1 MFQGIPYAAPP
12 VRRQAPRPVMVRL
25 HGGDHED
32 GEGAMYG
39 AERPAA
45 RGGVVSGVETN
56 KAPGA
61 GTRTYAYEFR
71 AVWKPYTPASPN
83 VRSLSSEGA
92 RATDFEAEH
101 RYSFWKPF

>member
-1 MFQGIPYAAPP
+1 
-12 VRRQAPRPVMVRL
+12 MVWL
-25 HGGDHED
+25 YGGDHED
-32 GEGAMYG
+32 GGGAMYG

-56 KAPGA
+56 TALGA

-71 AVWKPYTPASPN
+71 TAWKPYTPASPN

-101 RYSFWKPF
+101 RYILTLPGSQHWSIP